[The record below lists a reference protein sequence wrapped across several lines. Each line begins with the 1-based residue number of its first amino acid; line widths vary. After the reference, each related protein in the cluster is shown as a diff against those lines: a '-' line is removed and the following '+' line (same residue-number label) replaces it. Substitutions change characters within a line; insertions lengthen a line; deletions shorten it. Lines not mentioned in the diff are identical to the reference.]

1 MLGARTMRIRIDER
15 FDAFE
20 SSFAVSEFYL
30 IRHGD
35 HDWLPKG
42 IAGRIPG
49 VHLNARGKEQ
59 VERLASRL
67 ATVNFDAIFSSPLER
82 AMESAEP
89 TARAKGMEVV
99 IAPEMIELD
108 FGEWNGA
115 TFDRLHADPRW
126 AEWNKFRSVVRMP
139 GGEAMSEVQGR
150 VVTFLERVH
159 AQNPTG
165 VFAVFSHGDTIRSG
179 LCYFLGMPLDLLP
192 RVEVEPAS
200 LSIVQLGP
208 SGPRVLGVNR
218 LA

>member
-1 MLGARTMRIRIDER
+1 M
-15 FDAFE
+15 
-20 SSFAVSEFYL
+20 SEFYL

-59 VERLASRL
+59 VEQLAIRLA
-67 ATVNFDAIFSSPLER
+67 AVKFDAIYSSPLER

-89 TARAKGMEVV
+89 TARAKGLEIL
-99 IAPEMIELD
+99 IAPEMLELD

-115 TFDRLHADPRW
+115 TFEQLRADPRW

-139 GGEAMSEVQGR
+139 GGEAMSEVENR
-150 VVTFLERVH
+150 VITFIERTH

-165 VFAVFSHGDTIRSG
+165 VFAVFSHGDAIRAG

-200 LSIVQLGP
+200 VSMVQLGP
-208 SGPRVLGVNR
+208 DGPRVLGVNR